1 MMRLPHLAR
10 IGLAWATMVLSAPVL
25 ALALPAPAR
34 ADTACSDAAREAERS
49 AGLPSGLLSAIGHVE
64 SGGRPWSVNSGQQGV
79 RFGTRDEAS
88 SYVQGLLDQGR
99 RIIDVGCFQ
108 VDLYYHP
115 EAFAR
120 WQDGLD
126 PQINAAAASRIL
138 QDLHA
143 RTGDWNQAVA
153 LYHSADPLR
162 GTPYMQ
168 AVLRS
173 WTGTGADASPL
184 PAWSDPFTI
193 LASAQA
199 SGIMVWTPTG
209 SQSGSRTRTGRASH
223 GLPRIITP

>member
-1 MMRLPHLAR
+1 MMRLPRLAR
-10 IGLAWATMVLSAPVL
+10 ISLAWITLVVPNQAF
-25 ALALPAPAR
+25 
-34 ADTACSDAAREAERS
+34 ADTACSDAARDAERS
-49 AGLPSGLLSAIGHVE
+49 AGLPSGLLSAIGYVE

-79 RFGTRDEAS
+79 QFTTRDAAS

-126 PQINAAAASRIL
+126 PMVNATAASRIL

-153 LYHSADPLR
+153 LYHSADPMR
-162 GTPYMQ
+162 GMPYMQ

-173 WTGTGADASPL
+173 WSGGAGTDAPPL

-193 LASAQA
+193 LVSAQA
-199 SGIMVWTPTG
+199 SAITVWTPEG
-209 SQSGSRTRTGRASH
+209 AQNGARGRNRGTPR

>member
-1 MMRLPHLAR
+1 MRLPHLAS
-10 IGLAWATMVLSAPVL
+10 IGLAWAVL
-25 ALALPAPAR
+25 ALPSQAL
-34 ADTACSDAAREAERS
+34 ADTACSDAARDAERT

-79 RFGTRDEAS
+79 QFTTRDEAS
-88 SYVQGLLDQGR
+88 GYVQNLLDQGR

-126 PQINAAAASRIL
+126 PTVNATAASRIL

-153 LYHSADPLR
+153 LYHSADPMR

-173 WTGTGADASPL
+173 WGGGTGADASPL

-193 LASAQA
+193 MVSAEASA
-199 SGIMVWTPTG
+199 ITVWTPVG
-209 SQSGSRTRTGRASH
+209 AHGAPGGRTRRALR

>member
-10 IGLAWATMVLSAPVL
+10 IGLAWATMVLTAPVL

-79 RFGTRDEAS
+79 QFASRDEAS
-88 SYVQGLLDQGR
+88 GYVQGLLATGR

-126 PQINAAAASRIL
+126 PQANATAASRIL

-153 LYHSADPLR
+153 LYHSADPMR
-162 GTPYMQ
+162 GMPYMQ

-173 WTGTGADASPL
+173 WAGGTGAGASPL
-184 PAWSDPFTI
+184 PAWRDPFTI
-193 LASAQA
+193 LVSAQA
-199 SGIMVWTPTG
+199 AGITVWTPAG
-209 SQSGSRTRTGRASH
+209 VQGRSRRSSP

>member
-1 MMRLPHLAR
+1 MRLPR
-10 IGLAWATMVLSAPVL
+10 IGRLAWIGLTWATLLVSTQ
-25 ALALPAPAR
+25 ALA
-34 ADTACSDAAREAERS
+34 DTSCSDAARDAERS

-64 SGGRPWSVNSGQQGV
+64 SGGRPWSVNSGEQGV
-79 RFGTRDEAS
+79 QFTTRDEAS
-88 SYVQGLLDQGR
+88 SYVQSLLDQGR

-126 PQINAAAASRIL
+126 PTVNASAASRIL

-143 RTGDWNQAVA
+143 RTGNWNQAVA
-153 LYHSADPLR
+153 LYHSADPMR
-162 GTPYMQ
+162 GMPYMQ

-173 WTGTGADASPL
+173 WSGGTDAGASPL

-193 LASAQA
+193 LVSAQA
-199 SGIMVWTPTG
+199 TAITVWTPGGAQNGTLG
-209 SQSGSRTRTGRASH
+209 RNRRTPR
-223 GLPRIITP
+223 GLPRIVTP